1 MKKMLGMLGM
11 VATVIALG
19 TSAAEAR
26 TVRATELTA
35 KIWSQLDKGEIEDLI
50 IEFRQGDE
58 IPVTLQTE
66 GDLLETKSAN
76 PSYVGVKRSF
86 WVRMEQ
92 NQILMSLDGVQ
103 FKPFHQ
109 MLSGSFTVGASSDQ
123 SGGPANAINMLFKG
137 FLK

>member
-1 MKKMLGMLGM
+1 MKKKLGMLGM
-11 VATVIALG
+11 VAAVIALG
-19 TSAAEAR
+19 ASAAEAR
-26 TVRATELTA
+26 TVRATELTS

-50 IEFRQGDE
+50 VEFRQGDE

-92 NQILMSLDGVQ
+92 NQILMSL
-103 FKPFHQ
+103 
-109 MLSGSFTVGASSDQ
+109 
-123 SGGPANAINMLFKG
+123 
-137 FLK
+137 